1 MADRLNTDPNGVLQ
15 QVKELNFKQRPTVDR
30 TFAKYLEAMARYQKG
45 ERGKD
50 TLKLMREAYQE
61 GQASPLAPAAR
72 AEMARNLVVMIR
84 NTEPDWERDPLLND
98 PQVQAALVED
108 MR

>member
-1 MADRLNTDPNGVLQ
+1 MADELNADPNGVLEQ
-15 QVKELNFKQRPTVDR
+15 LEGIRFKERSSVDR

-45 ERGKD
+45 DHGKD
-50 TLKLMREAYQE
+50 TVKLIRDAYRE
-61 GQASPLAPAAR
+61 GQASPLPPGAR

-98 PQVQAALVED
+98 PLVQAALVED